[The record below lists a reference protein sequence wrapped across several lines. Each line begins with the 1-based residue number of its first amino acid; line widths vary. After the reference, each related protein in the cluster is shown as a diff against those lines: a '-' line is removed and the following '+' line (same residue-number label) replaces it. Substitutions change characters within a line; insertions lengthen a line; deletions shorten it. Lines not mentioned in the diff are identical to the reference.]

1 MTIGIMGSS
10 GFIGTYLTKMAL
22 DKGDKVIGW
31 DLVKPREDYKNDNF
45 IFRQWENGDFDLDIG
60 LKECD
65 GVVILAAKRPYRE
78 FTLNDYFYNIE
89 IVMKAL
95 ERCGHLG
102 VKNIVVISSRSVY
115 SDSSLPW
122 KEERCNTPLNLY
134 GAAKA
139 AVDDIVRL
147 YNREYELSI
156 KSLRLA
162 QVLGMGERKGYLLNT
177 FIDKAIKKETLPIY
191 GTGLGKRQ
199 YIYIKDVVSAIFAAL
214 ASQKGGVYNIGME
227 GSISTLELAEIINHV
242 FENEGNI
249 QIYKDKE
256 EDLQNKEMDVRK
268 AFRELGWRAEY
279 TMKTALHDI
288 KNEISEEKDGH
299 AQ

>member
-1 MTIGIMGSS
+1 MTIGIIGSS
-10 GFIGTYLTKMAL
+10 GFIGTYLTKTAL
-22 DKGDKVIGW
+22 DRGDKVIGW
-31 DLVKPREDYKNDNF
+31 DIVKPREDYKNDNF
-45 IFRQWENGDFDLDIG
+45 IFRQWENGCFDSDIG
-60 LKECD
+60 LKECN
-65 GVVILAAKRPYRE
+65 GVVVLAARRPHGE
-78 FTLNDYFYNIE
+78 FTLKDYFYNID
-89 IVMKAL
+89 IVMKVI
-95 ERCGHLG
+95 EKCVYSGI
-102 VKNIVVISSRSVY
+102 KNIVVISSRSVY

-122 KEERCNTPLNLY
+122 KEECCNTPLNLY

-139 AVDDIVRL
+139 AVDDIVKL
-147 YNREYELSI
+147 YNRQYDLSI

-177 FIDKAIKKETLPIY
+177 FIDKAIKQETLPIY

-199 YIYIKDVVSAIFAAL
+199 YIYIKDVISAIFAAL

-227 GSISTLELAEIINHV
+227 GSISTFELAEVINHV

-268 AFRELGWRAEY
+268 ALRELGWRAEY
-279 TMKTALHDI
+279 TMETALYDI

-299 AQ
+299 AR